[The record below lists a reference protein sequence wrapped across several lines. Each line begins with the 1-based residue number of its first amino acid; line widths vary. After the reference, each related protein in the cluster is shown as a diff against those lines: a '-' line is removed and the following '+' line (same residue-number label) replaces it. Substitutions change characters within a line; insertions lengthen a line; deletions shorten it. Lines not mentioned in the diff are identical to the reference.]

1 MALTGIK
8 VIEAT
13 VQFGGLAPGPFA
25 GLILADNG
33 ASVTRIDRPDALS
46 TDVLT
51 RGKRSLAINSKVPS
65 GRDLLRKL
73 IASADVLIDPF
84 RPGIME
90 KLGLGPEVFLG
101 DGKNKGLNEKLVYA
115 RIAGFPRT
123 GPHKDMAGHDLN
135 YIALTGALAMM
146 PPGPSGAPTF
156 PMNVLADFAGGGLM
170 CAVGVL
176 LALIERGRS
185 GRGQVVNADMVTGA
199 RYVATF
205 PLLHSILP
213 TSHILGKGK
222 PGTNTLDGGAPFY
235 NTYEC
240 KDGMFMSVGCLE
252 PQFFKVFIDG
262 FSAAL
267 PKNFEFENGW
277 RPTPDIQ
284 ANKDEWPRIRAYFT
298 KGFSTNT
305 RDYWGKVFHG
315 TDACAVPVLTPK
327 EAAKNQG
334 SPFPEFH
341 PQVVRRDMDTLS
353 GNPQKSTS
361 FGDIILQPGSHT
373 DAILREAG
381 LSDKEIRQLSLDG
394 ALGQE
399 AQKSARVNVKL

>member
-1 MALTGIK
+1 MALTGFK
-8 VIEAT
+8 VIEFA
-13 VQFGGLAPGPFA
+13 GLAPGPFA

-33 ASVTRIDRPDALS
+33 ASVIRIDRPNTLS

-65 GRDLLRKL
+65 GRDFLRTL

-84 RPGIME
+84 RPGVME
-90 KLGLGPEVFLG
+90 KLGLGPDVFLG
-101 DGKNKGLNEKLVYA
+101 DGKTKGLNEKLVYA

-123 GPHKDMAGHDLN
+123 GPRKDMAGHDLN

-156 PMNVLADFAGGGLM
+156 PMNILADFAGGGLM
-170 CAVGVL
+170 CAAGIL

-185 GRGQVVNADMVTGA
+185 GRGQVVNADMARA
-199 RYVATF
+199 RYVSTF

-240 KDGMFMSVGCLE
+240 KCGGFMTVGCLE
-252 PQFFKVFIDG
+252 PQFFKAFIEG

-277 RPTPDIQ
+277 RPTPDLQ
-284 ANKDEWPRIRAYFT
+284 ANKSEWPRMRAYFA
-298 KGFSTNT
+298 KGFLTDT
-305 RDYWGKVFHG
+305 REYWGKVFHG

-327 EAAKNQG
+327 EAAAAQG

-341 PQVVRRDMDTLS
+341 PRVIRQDMDQS
-353 GNPQKSTS
+353 SQASQQSTS
-361 FGDIILQPGSHT
+361 FGNIILEPGLHT
-373 DAILREAG
+373 EAVLRETG
-381 LSDKEIRQLSLDG
+381 LSDKEIRQLLLDG
-394 ALGQE
+394 ALGEE
-399 AQKSARVNVKL
+399 ARKSARVNVKL